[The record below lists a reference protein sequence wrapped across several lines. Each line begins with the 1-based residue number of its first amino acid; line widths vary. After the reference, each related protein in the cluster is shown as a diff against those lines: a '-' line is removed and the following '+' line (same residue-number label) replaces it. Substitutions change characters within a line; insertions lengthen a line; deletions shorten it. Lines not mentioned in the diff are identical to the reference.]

1 MAHIKSVRFTS
12 TGKAEGCTCDRC
24 GQYIQNIWTVTFT
37 EGMRLNYG
45 IDCFEKVQKTGLSET
60 ARKNIKKALKSIQAY
75 EEGLAKFTSGERNEE
90 NDIAYQQAQENKQD
104 AFYGK
109 PYEAWKDWWINEF
122 FPYRISLE
130 NETIEKYSKINV
142 TP

>member
-1 MAHIKSVRFTS
+1 MAHIKSVRFS
-12 TGKAEGCTCDRC
+12 SVGKSEGCTCDRC

-37 EGMRLNYG
+37 EGMILNYG
-45 IDCFEKVQKTGLSET
+45 IDCFEKVQKTGLSAV

-75 EEGLAKFTSGERNEE
+75 EEQIARFTSGERNEE
-90 NDIAYQQAQENKQD
+90 NDLAYKWEQQNKQS
-104 AFYGK
+104 AWYGE
-109 PYEAWKDWWINEF
+109 PYEKYRDWFINEF

-130 NETIEKYSKINV
+130 NETIAKYSKIDI